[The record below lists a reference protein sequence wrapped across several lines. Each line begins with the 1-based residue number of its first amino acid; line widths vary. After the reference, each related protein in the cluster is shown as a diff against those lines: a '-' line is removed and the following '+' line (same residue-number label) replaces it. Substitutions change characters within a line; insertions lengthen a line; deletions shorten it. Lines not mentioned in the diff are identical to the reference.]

1 MFAVPRL
8 YSSLHPDTV
17 INARGKVE
25 MSTDIRVVF
34 FASTAAFTALFF
46 WLFSLDRKVS
56 RIARVASLRHEQE
69 LAA

>member
-34 FASTAAFTALFF
+34 FSSIAAFTALFF
-46 WLFSLDRKVS
+46 WLYSLDRKVS
-56 RIARVASLRHEQE
+56 RIVREAARRQEQE
-69 LAA
+69 FAA